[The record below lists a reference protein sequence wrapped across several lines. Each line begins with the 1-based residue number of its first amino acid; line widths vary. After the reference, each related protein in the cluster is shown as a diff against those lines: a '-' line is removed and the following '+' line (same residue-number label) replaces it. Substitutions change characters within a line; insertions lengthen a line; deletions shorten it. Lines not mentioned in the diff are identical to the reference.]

1 MDVAALT
8 HTGASAGANATPQ
21 GAAANAAAEIGKE
34 ALNAAAAALSD
45 SGPATSGVSG
55 GVKFGDVSNV
65 SGGGGFGLSNKKLM
79 TIGAFVL
86 GGMLIYGLTMG
97 KGRR

>member
-1 MDVAALT
+1 MDPTIAAALT
-8 HTGASAGANATPQ
+8 QSGSVSGNNAQ
-21 GAAANAAAEIGKE
+21 VYAQ
-34 ALNAAAAALSD
+34 AAAAAATALSD
-45 SGPATSGVSG
+45 SGPATSGISG
-55 GVKFGDVSNV
+55 GVKFGDMSNV
-65 SGGGGFGLSNKKLM
+65 SGGGGLGLSNKKLM

>member
-8 HTGASAGANATPQ
+8 QTGTSVGSTVAGATPQ
-21 GAAANAAAEIGKE
+21 GAGAQAAA
-34 ALNAAAAALSD
+34 AAAQAAAAALSD

-55 GVKFGDVSNV
+55 GVRFGDISNA
-65 SGGGGFGLSNKKLM
+65 SGGGIGFSNKKLI

-86 GGMLIYGLTMG
+86 AGMLIYGLTFK
-97 KGRR
+97 KGR